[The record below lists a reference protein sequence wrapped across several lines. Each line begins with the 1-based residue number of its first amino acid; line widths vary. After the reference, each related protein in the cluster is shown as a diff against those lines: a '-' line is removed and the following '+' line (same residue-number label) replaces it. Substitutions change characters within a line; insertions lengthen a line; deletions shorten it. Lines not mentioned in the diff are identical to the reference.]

1 MNSAI
6 NFLTN
11 NYWILIVGAVV
22 IFMAIVGYFA
32 EKTDFGRKK
41 EKPVEPKLEKEKPVV
56 IKEEKV
62 VEAPAFEM
70 PMVAEEPVLYDET
83 GVEQVETP
91 ILDEEVHIDEVEEQP
106 VVEEYTPLYEEPI
119 VEEAPIMEEPA
130 MEQPVVEEPVME
142 QPIMEEPK
150 LEEVV
155 AAEPI
160 SFDFKNEVEDIA
172 KPLPDL
178 DSLKDVNSFDDEDDN
193 DVWKF

>member
-41 EKPVEPKLEKEKPVV
+41 EKPVEPKPEKEQPVV

-70 PMVAEEPVLYDET
+70 PMVAEEQL
-83 GVEQVETP
+83 
-91 ILDEEVHIDEVEEQP
+91 
-106 VVEEYTPLYEEPI
+106 
-119 VEEAPIMEEPA
+119 
-130 MEQPVVEEPVME
+130 
-142 QPIMEEPK
+142 
-150 LEEVV
+150 
-155 AAEPI
+155 
-160 SFDFKNEVEDIA
+160 
-172 KPLPDL
+172 
-178 DSLKDVNSFDDEDDN
+178 
-193 DVWKF
+193 

>member
-1 MNSAI
+1 M
-6 NFLTN
+6 
-11 NYWILIVGAVV
+11 
-22 IFMAIVGYFA
+22 
-32 EKTDFGRKK
+32 
-41 EKPVEPKLEKEKPVV
+41 
-56 IKEEKV
+56 
-62 VEAPAFEM
+62 EAPE
-70 PMVAEEPVLYDET
+70 
-83 GVEQVETP
+83 
-91 ILDEEVHIDEVEEQP
+91 
-106 VVEEYTPLYEEPI
+106 
-119 VEEAPIMEEPA
+119 